1 MRVKAWKSINENLAG
16 FLARWAGKETV
27 PFGIK
32 DRMFEIDKTKQARSL
47 QILLSKL
54 RKNPPSLRLACV
66 GAGEIF

>member
-1 MRVKAWKSINENLAG
+1 VKAWKSINENMTG
-16 FLARWAGKETV
+16 FLARRAVKETM

-32 DRMFEIDKTKQARSL
+32 DRLFEIDKAKQTRSL